1 MRLPKGGKKSSADQ
15 QLPTSSTADLAT
27 LGPRRSGQCLRSPAP
42 GCGPWICGQLRTV
55 GKAHVPADSRKRI
68 NPERYVT
75 SLGAL
80 VLRPR
85 LLQGSPTS
93 KNDECR
99 TSLDTLTMLHPTQ
112 TSQSTTKSKSRPVIL
127 TGSNSCTCSS
137 VCSFRFTCISA
148 FLMHP
153 ANVPKLCPH
162 QGTAQPKLSP
172 QGTIARAICA

>member
-99 TSLDTLTMLHPTQ
+99 TSFCTAPLVRPLLQPVKKVNGCILYHP
-112 TSQSTTKSKSRPVIL
+112 
-127 TGSNSCTCSS
+127 GS
-137 VCSFRFTCISA
+137 
-148 FLMHP
+148 
-153 ANVPKLCPH
+153 
-162 QGTAQPKLSP
+162 KLSDDP
-172 QGTIARAICA
+172 ASYQGAFPWIP